1 MRAVLP
7 RVVLASGA
15 ALATSFALAGVA
27 LAQPARDAH
36 AAAPGSPD
44 ALTRALEAGR
54 LTPAGYALQRALA
67 LFDRGGVAA
76 RFGPVATPAPRAAT
90 LVLRD
95 LVARLDELPPA
106 ERRLARSLLA
116 RPDEGVADP
125 YGDSYTVPSRFEC
138 SGEICLH
145 WVDTTDNA
153 PPSDDA
159 DVDTIPDM
167 VEAVQATL
175 AEVWATE
182 IDRYGYRPPL
192 TDESS
197 PNHGPDGRIDI
208 YLVDVGSDGV
218 YGYCTTDDPRRGRG
232 PDTASAYCVLDN
244 DFAPWQ
250 FGGAA
255 AEDSLAA
262 TAAHEFFHAVQFA
275 YDYLED
281 NWMMEATA
289 TWIEDEVFD
298 DVDDNVGY
306 LRRSQLSR
314 PSVSL
319 DVGPSSGTHPQF
331 MYQYGAFL
339 FYRYLSEWQGSP
351 DIVRR
356 VWELADAA
364 SGAPDH
370 HSTDAIAAALEE
382 RGTTL
387 RAAFRGFAAVN
398 TRPAAFYE
406 EGATYPVP
414 SPSRSTALAAGGSAR
429 GRVELDH
436 LTSWYGA
443 FRPAPTLR
451 DGIRLTVRVDGPRL
465 ARGTAATLVSIPVS
479 GQPTYRTF
487 RLDRRGDGVLTVPF
501 DPGIAS
507 VTLVL
512 SNASIRLDCWRN
524 RPYACMG
531 TPLDNDRVFRYRAR
545 VRGS

>member
-1 MRAVLP
+1 MHAVLP

-27 LAQPARDAH
+27 LAQPARDAR

-76 RFGPVATPAPRAAT
+76 RFGPVATPEPRAAT

-138 SGEICLH
+138 SGDVCLH
-145 WVDTTDNA
+145 WVDTTGNA

-159 DVDTIPDM
+159 DADTIPDT
-167 VEAVQATL
+167 VEVVQATL

-218 YGYCTTDDPRRGRG
+218 YGYCTTDDPRRGGG
-232 PDTASAYCVLDN
+232 PDTVSAYCVLDN

-281 NWMMEATA
+281 NWLMEATA

-306 LRRSQLSR
+306 LRRSHLSR
-314 PSVSL
+314 PSVPL
-319 DVGPSSGTHPQF
+319 DIGPSSGTHPLF
-331 MYQYGAFL
+331 IYQYGAFL
-339 FYRYLSEWQGSP
+339 FYRFLSEWQGSP
-351 DIVRR
+351 DVVRR
-356 VWELADAA
+356 IWELADAA
-364 SGAPDH
+364 PGAPDH
-370 HSTDAIAAALEE
+370 HSTDAIAGALEE

-387 RAAFRGFAAVN
+387 RAALPRVAPGH
-398 TRPAAFYE
+398 PPPPPGEE
-406 EGATYPVP
+406 EGAPDPGPPPT
-414 SPSRSTALAAGGSAR
+414 
-429 GRVELDH
+429 
-436 LTSWYGA
+436 
-443 FRPAPTLR
+443 PAP
-451 DGIRLTVRVDGPRL
+451 
-465 ARGTAATLVSIPVS
+465 
-479 GQPTYRTF
+479 
-487 RLDRRGDGVLTVPF
+487 
-501 DPGIAS
+501 
-507 VTLVL
+507 
-512 SNASIRLDCWRN
+512 
-524 RPYACMG
+524 
-531 TPLDNDRVFRYRAR
+531 RA
-545 VRGS
+545 G

>member
-1 MRAVLP
+1 MHAVLP

-15 ALATSFALAGVA
+15 ALATSFALAGGA
-27 LAQPARDAH
+27 LAQPARDAR

-76 RFGPVATPAPRAAT
+76 RFGPVATPEPRAAT

-138 SGEICLH
+138 SGDVCLH
-145 WVDTTDNA
+145 WVDTTGNA

-159 DVDTIPDM
+159 DADTIPDT
-167 VEAVQATL
+167 VEVVQATL

-218 YGYCTTDDPRRGRG
+218 YGYCTTDDPRRGGG
-232 PDTASAYCVLDN
+232 PDTVSAYCVLDN

-281 NWMMEATA
+281 NWLMEATA

-306 LRRSQLSR
+306 LRRSHLSR
-314 PSVSL
+314 PSVPL
-319 DVGPSSGTHPQF
+319 DIGPSSGTHPLF
-331 MYQYGAFL
+331 IYQYGAFL
-339 FYRYLSEWQGSP
+339 FYRFLSEWQGSP
-351 DIVRR
+351 DVVRR
-356 VWELADAA
+356 IWELADAA
-364 SGAPDH
+364 PGAPH
-370 HSTDAIAAALEE
+370 PHSPPASAGAREAG
-382 RGTTL
+382 GTTL
-387 RAAFRGFAAVN
+387 RGACRGFAGVN
-398 TRPAAFYE
+398 TRPDAFYE

-414 SPSRSTALAAGGSAR
+414 SPSRSTALAAGGSAS
-429 GRVELDH
+429 GRVALDH

-443 FRPAPTLR
+443 FRPATKLR
-451 DGIRLTVRVDGPRL
+451 DGARLTVSVDGPPL
-465 ARGTAATLVSIPVS
+465 ARGAEATLVSIPLS

-487 RLDRRGDGVLTVPF
+487 RLDSRGNGSLTVPF
-501 DPGIAS
+501 GRSLAS

-512 SNASIRLDCWRN
+512 SNASIRLDCWRGS
-524 RPYACMG
+524 PYACMG
-531 TPLDNDRVFRYRAR
+531 TPLDDNRVFRYRAA
-545 VRGS
+545 VSGN